1 MSDALKLFVAVPPAP
16 AVAQTLAGAVET
28 LARRARS
35 QGLAVAW
42 VPPVNYHCTLA
53 FLGAARPEI
62 ATAVRAQLASVAAGA
77 RGCRWRATRLGAFP
91 SLDRATVLWAGVEDA
106 SGELARLADATA
118 AAMAELGFAR
128 DRRPYHPHVTLGR
141 LREPAAVGELL
152 LPLAEQVFGE
162 SRCDSAVLY
171 NSVSTS
177 NGYEYR
183 VVARTPLGTPK
194 SAPERQSEAVQT
206 APFDASHGSDDGW
219 DRTP

>member
-1 MSDALKLFVAVPPAP
+1 MTDALKLFVAVPLAP

-28 LARRARS
+28 LARRARGA
-35 QGLAVAW
+35 GLAVTWA
-42 VPPVNYHCTLA
+42 PPVNYHCTLA
-53 FLGAARPEI
+53 FLGAARPE
-62 ATAVRAQLASVAAGA
+62 AVAAVRERLADVGA
-77 RGCRWRATRLGAFP
+77 RSRGFRWRATRLGAFP
-91 SLDRATVLWAGVEDA
+91 NADRATVLWAGVEDA

-128 DRRPYHPHVTLGR
+128 DPRPYHPHVTLGR
-141 LREPAAVGELL
+141 LRAPAGVGELL

-183 VVARTPLGTPK
+183 PVGRAPLGTPK

>member
-1 MSDALKLFVAVPPAP
+1 MSDAMKLFVAVPVAP

-28 LARRARS
+28 LARRART

-53 FLGAARPEI
+53 FLGAARPE
-62 ATAVRAQLASVAAGA
+62 AVTAVRERLAAVAAGA
-77 RGCRWRATRLGAFP
+77 RGFRWRATRLGAFP
-91 SLDRATVLWAGVEDA
+91 SLERATVLWAGVEDA
-106 SGELARLADATA
+106 SGELARVADATA

-128 DRRPYHPHVTLGR
+128 DRRAYHPHVTLGR
-141 LREPAAVGELL
+141 LREPAGVGELL

-171 NSVSTS
+171 NSVATT

-183 VVARTPLGTPK
+183 VVARAALGTPK